1 MLRYFDASAPSTA
14 WSRSASSKTMKG
26 ALPPSS
32 SETFFTVVAHWA
44 IKSLPTSVEPVNE
57 NFRTSGFWVS
67 STPTSL
73 ARVVVTMLST
83 PLGKPAR
90 WASSARASALSGV
103 SSGGLITTG
112 QPAAM
117 AGATLRVIMAMGKFQ
132 GVIAATTPIGCFSTR
147 MRLPAAWVGITSP

>member
-1 MLRYFDASAPSTA
+1 MLRYFEASAPSTA
-14 WSRSASSKTMKG
+14 RSRSASSKTMNG

-32 SETFFTVVAHWA
+32 SETFFTVVAHCA
-44 IKSLPTSVEPVNE
+44 ISCLPTSVEPVNE

-67 STPTSL
+67 SRPTSC
-73 ARVVVTMLST
+73 ARVVVTTLNT
-83 PLGKPAR
+83 PFGSPAR
-90 WASSARASALSGV
+90 SASSASARAESGV
-103 SSGGLITTG
+103 SSGGLTTTV

-117 AGATLRVIMAMGKFQ
+117 AGATLRVIIALGKFH